1 MYKIHKRFI
10 SHLLCIAIL
19 LPALLVPSH
28 AINSNDIYS
37 IPTTF
42 DHSSTVV
49 MPDTTST
56 INYESPLTEDFL
68 EILEY
73 APPGSAVRV
82 DSEGNVSL
90 VDKSNQ
96 VYSNIPDQTTDF
108 GSMSSTN
115 STNNDA
121 PVTLDATPDT
131 RTRVRNVNDYPNCA
145 VVEIVSTFP
154 DGGVL
159 RGSGAF
165 IGPKGILTAGHVL
178 YQKEH
183 GIASSVTIYPG
194 GGLSNFSPIEKDE
207 LFISPDWLK
216 SEKSDKDYAIITVAK
231 SPNVGYWG
239 SWYFAETSNLLKQDI
254 YRLAFPGDK
263 TRSTLWNS
271 GTAHVGAADKNIFTH
286 EGYAYGGESGG
297 PVISIEKGKIIGLHI
312 GSTPGFDGFYGCYV
326 QRISYEV
333 LQFMFNY
340 GGAVPEE

>member
-194 GGLSNFSPIEKDE
+194 GGLSNFSPIALNEQIQK
-207 LFISPDWLK
+207 INKGPLK
-216 SEKSDKDYAIITVAK
+216 SGRMWDEESPQGHKRGKPHGKYDSRKSGNRQVLFSA
-231 SPNVGYWG
+231 
-239 SWYFAETSNLLKQDI
+239 
-254 YRLAFPGDK
+254 RLSKAAD
-263 TRSTLWNS
+263 L
-271 GTAHVGAADKNIFTH
+271 GAAATAGGHGHWTGN
-286 EGYAYGGESGG
+286 EGKSEQDHRLCRTEPMLPDHLWTF
-297 PVISIEKGKIIGLHI
+297 PVRRQVG
-312 GSTPGFDGFYGCYV
+312 
-326 QRISYEV
+326 
-333 LQFMFNY
+333 
-340 GGAVPEE
+340 